1 MYSNRDFVNYEDY
14 FKSQA
19 GGNLDISYYKGSP
32 YQRGHGFFSTFAKRY
47 GIPVLKYL
55 ARQGL
60 HAGKD
65 ILADVASGKKFS
77 TSAKASLK
85 KRAASTLKDFGEKFA
100 QGGSGLRKRP
110 RLTKKR
116 RKRKS
121 KSSKRRKSKG
131 RRRKTNIKRKS
142 KKSKKSKKFDIFS

>member
-1 MYSNRDFVNYEDY
+1 MYTNRDFVNYDDY

-19 GGNLDISYYKGSP
+19 GGNLDISYYRGSP

-55 ARQGL
+55 ARQGF
-60 HAGKD
+60 HVGKD
-65 ILADVASGKKFS
+65 ILSDVASGQKFT
-77 TSAKASLK
+77 TSAKSNLK
-85 KRAASTLKDFGEKFA
+85 KRAATTLKDFGEKLV

-110 RLTKKR
+110 RLTKKP

-121 KSSKRRKSKG
+121 KTIRRKKAKAS
-131 RRRKTNIKRKS
+131 RRKTNINRKY
-142 KKSKKSKKFDIFS
+142 KNTKKFDIFS